1 MKISRIYGDVIKW
14 DIKLLFGGGAGGFGR
29 YVYAQLRERKD
40 IDIRC
45 FVDSNPNIVGKK
57 VDGISIS
64 APEQL
69 YFDN

>member
-1 MKISRIYGDVIKW
+1 MGYKIAIW
-14 DIKLLFGGGAGGFGR
+14 GGAGGFGR